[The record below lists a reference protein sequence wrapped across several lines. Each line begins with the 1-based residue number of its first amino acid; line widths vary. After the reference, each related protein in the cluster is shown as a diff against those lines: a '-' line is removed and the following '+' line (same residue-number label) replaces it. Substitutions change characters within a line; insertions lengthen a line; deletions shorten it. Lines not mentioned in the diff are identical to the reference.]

1 MQNVAKIL
9 TNRIHQYVNRIIQ
22 HDKMGLIS
30 GLYGWISICKSNN
43 GIWIINKTKDK
54 DHFIISTHAQKAFG
68 KSNYIFMLIISCCV
82 A

>member
-43 GIWIINKTKDK
+43 AIWIINKTKDK
-54 DHFIISTHAQKAFG
+54 DNFIISTHAPKAFG